1 MKKGR
6 SRVEALMMGCVWILC
21 GSPALVMVLTSD
33 VLPVR
38 HRILRSYE
46 PGKSARIEAAT
57 RSALAGEP
65 FTPIEPVERP
75 RAKAE
80 GSKRNEHDEAAD
92 ALARMWHRS
101 LLDGDAAA
109 NADVFGSL
117 ARRGEEWAGPD
128 RVELRQ
134 LIVKAQSEV
143 RAGGGP
149 HAACG
154 VIC

>member
-1 MKKGR
+1 MPGR
-6 SRVEALMMGCVWILC
+6 HS
-21 GSPALVMVLTSD
+21 
-33 VLPVR
+33 
-38 HRILRSYE
+38 ILRSYE
-46 PGKSARIEAAT
+46 PDKSARIEAAT

-65 FTPIEPVERP
+65 FSPIEPVERP
-75 RAKAE
+75 TKARDKK
-80 GSKRNEHDEAAD
+80 SKDHEVAAD

-117 ARRGEEWAGPD
+117 ARRGEEWRGPD

-143 RAGGGP
+143 RWP
-149 HAACG
+149 RLTQCYLPF
-154 VIC
+154 VSY